1 VKSRVAPFSLRTQG
15 IPAFH
20 LAVLIGSTEVQ
31 MFGFIGGVLSAIAL
45 VFVFDG
51 FFEWRKAARRRA
63 GAHCR
68 PLAPVVDHGKE
79 AA

>member
-1 VKSRVAPFSLRTQG
+1 
-15 IPAFH
+15 
-20 LAVLIGSTEVQ
+20 

-45 VFVFDG
+45 MFVFDA

-63 GAHCR
+63 AGHRR
-68 PLAPVVDHGKE
+68 PLAPVLDHGEE